1 MAKSSTFGYT
11 NKVASTVN
19 LIPVNVKCVTNY
31 SRIENESDVCVL
43 SNKTT
48 PLDQG
53 ELITIRANDLSK
65 VSCTQ
70 EIQNPSPVRNGV
82 QYVIK
87 VEDILRT
94 VDTVSGAVLMDEP
107 VIAYLTIRH
116 QKSGN
121 ITPALVTEIVTRVIG
136 ACQRND
142 GTWRFDDL
150 MRSAIAPIAD

>member
-1 MAKSSTFGYT
+1 MAKVSTFGYT

-19 LIPVNVKCVTNY
+19 LTPVNVKCVTNY
-31 SRIENESDVCVL
+31 SRIENEPDVCVL

-53 ELITIRANDLSK
+53 EIITIRANDLAK
-65 VSCTQ
+65 VSCSQ
-70 EIQNPSPVRNGV
+70 EIQHPAPVRNGI
-82 QYVIK
+82 QYVVK

-94 VDTVSGAVLMDEP
+94 TDTVSGDIVMDEP
-107 VIAYLTIRH
+107 VVAYLTIRH

-136 ACQRND
+136 ACQRSD

-150 MRSAIAPIAD
+150 MRSAITPIAD